1 MAANAAPEEQAGST
15 FAPFRHRIF
24 LAMWIAAVMA
34 SFGSLI
40 QTVGAAWLMTSLS
53 GSAEMVALVQTAAGL
68 PVAIFALAAGAIADT
83 YDRRRVMLLAL
94 TMTFVISVVLAIFQA
109 AGLLT
114 AYLLLGLTFL
124 IGCCLALYLPAWQSS
139 VSEQVPREDLPAA
152 ISLNSLAFNIA
163 RSLGPA
169 IGGAVVT
176 VGGAAMAFA
185 TNALCYLGLI
195 GVVAVWRRPVV
206 DNPLPRERIGPAML
220 TGLRYVWLS
229 PRMRAML
236 VRALAFGFGG
246 SSINAL
252 LPLVARDLIQGGPFT
267 YGLLLGAFGA
277 GSVMGALSM
286 PRLRRGILGDSVVK
300 YTAAAFGAAAAVV
313 AFSPWMPL
321 TMAALGVA
329 GFCWVLALSTL
340 NVTLQ
345 MAAPRWVVGRA
356 LASFQMVLFAGV
368 AIGSWVWGRFAEDL
382 ALSASLAV
390 SGVVLAATMLLGS
403 RWRVPQTPADNLEPA
418 SAWTE
423 LDIRTE
429 IDPATGPVILFVEYA
444 VSEERVPGFLGAM
457 AELRQI
463 RRRDGARR
471 WTLLQDLADPEKW
484 IERFESP
491 TWADHLHRHGRGTVA
506 DREVEERVIA
516 FHHGADAPRVRQL
529 IARDPAAGGPAAA
542 PDEAPPKRVGVFGI
556 KDIMQ

>member
-1 MAANAAPEEQAGST
+1 MKAKPEADGTASST
-15 FAPFRHRIF
+15 FGPFRHRIF
-24 LAMWIAAVMA
+24 LAMWIAAVTA

-83 YDRRRVMLLAL
+83 YDRRSVMLLAL
-94 TMTFVISVVLAIFQA
+94 SMTLGVSVILAVCEVT
-109 AGLLT
+109 GVLT
-114 AYLLLGLTFL
+114 ANLLLALTFL
-124 IGCCLALYLPAWQSS
+124 IGCCLALYLPAWQTS
-139 VSEQVPREDLPAA
+139 VSDQVPREDLPAA

-169 IGGAVVT
+169 LGGAVVT
-176 VGGAAMAFA
+176 IGGAAAAFA
-185 TNALCYLGLI
+185 TNAPCYLGLI
-195 GVVAVWRRPVV
+195 GVVAAWRRPVKT
-206 DNPLPRERIGPAML
+206 NNLPRERILAAMQ

-246 SSINAL
+246 SSVNAL
-252 LPLVARDLIQGGPFT
+252 LPLVARDLIAGGPFT
-267 YGLLLGAFGA
+267 YGLLLGSFGA
-277 GSVMGALSM
+277 GSVVGALSM
-286 PRLRRGILGDSVVK
+286 PRLRRGMLGDSVVK
-300 YTAAAFGAAAAVV
+300 YTAAAFGTAAAVV
-313 AFSPWMPL
+313 GFSPWMPL

-368 AIGSWVWGRFAEDL
+368 AGGSWVWGRFAEDV
-382 ALSASLAV
+382 ALPAALAV
-390 SGVVLAATMLLGS
+390 SGGTLAATMLLGA
-403 RWRVPQTPADNLEPA
+403 RWRVPQTAADNLEPA
-418 SAWTE
+418 AAWTE
-423 LDIRTE
+423 LDLRTE
-429 IDPATGPVILFVEYA
+429 IDPTTGPVILFVEYA
-444 VSEERVPGFLGAM
+444 VSEERVPGFLNAM

-506 DREVEERVIA
+506 DREIEEKVMA

-529 IARDPAAGGPAAA
+529 IARDPAVGGADGDA
-542 PDEAPPKRVGVFGI
+542 DEATPKRLGLFAI